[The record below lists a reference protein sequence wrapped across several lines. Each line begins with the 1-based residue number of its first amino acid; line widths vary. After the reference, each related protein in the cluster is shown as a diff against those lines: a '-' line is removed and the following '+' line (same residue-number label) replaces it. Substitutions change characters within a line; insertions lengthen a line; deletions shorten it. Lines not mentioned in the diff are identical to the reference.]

1 MNHKTMFFIS
11 LVVIAVGIVGMI
23 VRSGDA
29 PDVKEAPPQTA
40 DSPRSQQKTITLAT
54 ARVDLPS
61 GHVLGA
67 EDYEINEI
75 TVDEKSDLVRLD
87 VSSLNAD
94 SLRGFLLNGS
104 VKAGSYLPAPMLES
118 PNTVGFALNSLRS
131 NETIYQYPVKAVNGY
146 LLDSIRGG
154 DKVSLYLRMLEVPKD
169 KRIKS
174 NVGVV
179 SSTDA
184 GGKSG
189 KYVLSRLISPL
200 TVLKVQRREA
210 SQSDDVVGYLQLKAN
225 THDLE
230 LIYTVEKVG
239 DLLILP
245 VGGGTETG
253 KIELDS
259 LLPQLKTIKEIRG

>member
-1 MNHKTMFFIS
+1 MNHRTMFFIS

-23 VRSGDA
+23 VRSDDA
-29 PDVKEAPPQTA
+29 PAVKDAPPQVA
-40 DSPRSQQKTITLAT
+40 DSPSARQKTITLAT
-54 ARVDLPS
+54 ARADLLN
-61 GHVLGA
+61 GHVIGA
-67 EDYEINEI
+67 DDYEINEI

-87 VSSLNAD
+87 ISSLNAG

-104 VKAGSYLPAPMLES
+104 VKAGSYLPASMLES
-118 PNTVGFALNSLRS
+118 PDTLGFALNSLRS
-131 NETIYQYPVKAVNGY
+131 DETIYHYQVKAANGY
-146 LLDSIRGG
+146 LLDSVRGG
-154 DKVSLYLRMLEVPKD
+154 DEVALYLRMLEVPKD

-174 NVGVV
+174 NVGVE
-179 SSTDA
+179 SSVDA
-184 GGKSG
+184 GGKNG
-189 KYVLSRLISPL
+189 KYVLSRLVSPL
-200 TVLKVQRREA
+200 TVLKVQKRETN
-210 SQSDDVVGYLQLKAN
+210 QNDDVVGYLQLKAS

-245 VGGGTETG
+245 VSGGTATG